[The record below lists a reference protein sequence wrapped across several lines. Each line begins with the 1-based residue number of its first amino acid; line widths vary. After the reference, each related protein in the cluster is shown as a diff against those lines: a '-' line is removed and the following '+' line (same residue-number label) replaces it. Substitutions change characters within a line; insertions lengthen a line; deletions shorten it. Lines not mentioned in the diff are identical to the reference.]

1 MNRRMFLPSLSI
13 DKWLY
18 IALLIYKELSSY
30 YVEMGNSVKGFV
42 AEVAKGAAK
51 GAISM
56 AGGYIPF
63 VGGSLA
69 SYINSKFAVGGAVG
83 VAPEVEAGQK
93 TKAISTAV
101 QLKALVKKFPEI
113 AEKHGL
119 SLEKIDEEAH
129 EAKQISKAVGGV
141 LKGHM
146 HGSYDKSEIM
156 PLLKLKPVKEKSELK
171 KKVRE
176 SKKAELQPVDAEPM
190 KQSKAVGGKVRS
202 AAQLAATAKLVAANK
217 ARHAKK

>member
-1 MNRRMFLPSLSI
+1 
-13 DKWLY
+13 
-18 IALLIYKELSSY
+18 
-30 YVEMGNSVKGFV
+30 MGNSVKGFV

-63 VGGSLA
+63 VGGPLA

-129 EAKQISKAVGGV
+129 EAKQISKAVGGI

-146 HGSYDKSEIM
+146 PGSYDKSEIM

-176 SKKAELQPVDAEPM
+176 SKKAELQPVEEAEPM